1 MVSQYLRNP
10 YSQLR
15 HPDSTLTCFAQ
26 ALTTDGKCIVRG
38 SLLRVRGAVRTEA
51 GPGIGPVLKRVLVG
65 RPISSHEELHQRLN
79 KRLGLAVFSSDA
91 LSSSAYATDE
101 IMLVL
106 VLAGSAVLGYAIPIA
121 LAVAFVLAVVI
132 TSYRQTVRA
141 YPSGGGAYIVAK
153 DNLGEKAGLVAASSL
168 LIDYVLTVSVS
179 VAAGVAAIGAA
190 APAFRDQRVIIS
202 VFMVALITIANLRGL
217 KESGT
222 LFAIPTYGFLVI
234 VGGMILYGLVKVLT
248 GNYVPLPA
256 HDIAPTRAL
265 TLFLILRAF
274 ASGSTALTGVEAI
287 SNGVPAF
294 KPPEARNASQTLLS
308 LGILL
313 TFLFVG
319 ITVLARAFDIDPE
332 AIEHGKTVS
341 SQIAEAVFGAG
352 SILFYAVQFFTAMIL
367 FLAANTSYADFPRL
381 SSILAHDRYLPR
393 VLQNRGDKL
402 AFSNG
407 IVVLA
412 VAAIVV
418 LINAKADVHRII
430 PLYVVGVFTSFTL
443 SQLGM
448 VRHWFRIRG
457 PRWKISSA
465 VSGFGGLTT
474 GVVLVIVALTK
485 FKSPDVSWTRFY
497 SEPGAWLII
506 ILIPIVA
513 VLLYGVRRHYV
524 GVQMALRLEHQMKPI
539 QANRVVLL
547 VSPLIGATVKALS
560 FARALNPRELHPVAF
575 RVSERNLRALRA
587 RWKELKVRTGIEAT
601 GHRLADLVEYVQGM
615 EPSEE
620 WPVTLIVPDPQ
631 IRSKIGQLY
640 RNRLLLRIK
649 RTFLSQAN
657 VIVISV
663 PFHVEFDV
671 EPTRVQSPSS
681 LSVLVLTSAV
691 HRATLRAL
699 DYAQSL
705 QPSEMKAFSVAVDPT
720 IANDLLD
727 DWAKF
732 DIQFPLEITDSPY
745 RSMVDP
751 LLREISLLQ
760 RTPTDAVAV
769 VIPEFVVPKWWQHLL
784 HGQTAFLIK
793 AALLFQPNVIVIDV
807 PHPIE
812 IPEGMTSVPE
822 DAQPSPL
829 G

>member
-1 MVSQYLRNP
+1 M
-10 YSQLR
+10 
-15 HPDSTLTCFAQ
+15 
-26 ALTTDGKCIVRG
+26 
-38 SLLRVRGAVRTEA
+38 
-51 GPGIGPVLKRVLVG
+51 GPVLKRVLVG
-65 RPISSHEELHQRLN
+65 RPISSHEELHHRLN

-101 IMLVL
+101 ILLVL
-106 VLAGSAVLGYAIPIA
+106 VLAGSAALGYSIPIA

-190 APAFRDQRVIIS
+190 APGLRDQRVIIS
-202 VFMVALITIANLRGL
+202 ILMVTLITLANLRGL

-222 LFAIPTYGFLVI
+222 LFAIPTYGFLLV
-234 VGGMILYGLVKVLT
+234 VGGMIIYGLGKVVT
-248 GNYVPLPA
+248 GNYTPLPS
-256 HDIAPTRAL
+256 HEIEPTRAL

-294 KPPEARNASQTLLS
+294 KPPEARNASRTLLS

-319 ITVLARAFDIDPE
+319 MTVLAGAFHIDPE
-332 AIEHGKTVS
+332 AIEEGKTVP
-341 SQIAEAVFGAG
+341 SQIAAAVFGAG
-352 SILFYAVQFFTAMIL
+352 SILFYTAQFFTAMIL

-407 IVVLA
+407 VLLL
-412 VAAIVV
+412 AIASIAV

-448 VRHWFRIRG
+448 VKRWFRTRG
-457 PRWKISSA
+457 PRWRLSA
-465 VSGFGGLTT
+465 AVNGFGGMTT

-485 FKSPDVSWTRFY
+485 FKSPDVEWLRFY

-506 ILIPIVA
+506 IFIPFVA
-513 VLLYGVRRHYV
+513 ALLFGVNRHYV
-524 GVQMALRLEHQMKPI
+524 GVQRALRLERPMKLI
-539 QANRVVLL
+539 EANRVVLL
-547 VSPLIGATVKALS
+547 VSPVIGATVKALS
-560 FARALNPRELHPVAF
+560 FARAFNPKELHPVAF
-575 RVSERNLRALRA
+575 RVSERNLRGLRA
-587 RWKELKVRTGIEAT
+587 RWKELTVRTAIEAT
-601 GHRLADLVEYVQGM
+601 GHRLRDLVEFVQGM
-615 EPSEE
+615 DPSEE
-620 WPVTLIVPDPQ
+620 RPVTLIVPDPQ
-631 IRSKIGQLY
+631 TRSKIKQLY
-640 RNRLLLRIK
+640 KGRLLLLIK
-649 RTFLSQAN
+649 RAFLSQAN

-663 PFHVEFDV
+663 PFNVEQDA
-671 EPTRVQSPSS
+671 EPSRIQSPSS
-681 LSVLVLTSAV
+681 LSVLVLTSTV
-691 HRATLRAL
+691 NRATLRAL

-705 QPSEMKAFSVAVDPT
+705 HPSEIKAFSVAVDPT
-720 IANDLLD
+720 IAMDLLD
-727 DWAKF
+727 AWSDF
-732 DIQFPLEITDSPY
+732 NIQCPLEITDSPY

-751 LLREISLLQ
+751 LMREISQLQ
-760 RTPTDAVAV
+760 RSPTDAVAV

-793 AALLFQPNVIVIDV
+793 AALLFQPNVVVIDV

-812 IPEGMTSVPE
+812 TLS
-822 DAQPSPL
+822 
-829 G
+829 